1 MPYDVFISYSHKDR
15 KLLDELAVH
24 LSNLRKQGIISNWF
38 DGDIL
43 PGSAWR
49 TELNNHL
56 NQAHIILLLVSA
68 DFISSD
74 FCYDV
79 EMVRAVERDKADEA
93 RVIPIILR
101 PCDWAGTPFS
111 EIQALP
117 DEAKPVVTWP
127 THDEA
132 FLNVVKGIR
141 KAIKNLDE
149 KKKGKTLT
157 P

>member
-1 MPYDVFISYSHKDR
+1 MPYEVFISYSHKDR
-15 KLLDELAVH
+15 KLLDELTVH

-49 TELNNHL
+49 TELTNRL

-74 FCYDV
+74 FCYDI
-79 EMVRAVERDKADEA
+79 EMVRAIERHNAGEA
-93 RVIPIILR
+93 CVLPIILR

-117 DEAKPVVTWP
+117 DEAKPVVKWP

-141 KAIKNLDE
+141 KAIKDLE
-149 KKKGKTLT
+149 KKGKAPT